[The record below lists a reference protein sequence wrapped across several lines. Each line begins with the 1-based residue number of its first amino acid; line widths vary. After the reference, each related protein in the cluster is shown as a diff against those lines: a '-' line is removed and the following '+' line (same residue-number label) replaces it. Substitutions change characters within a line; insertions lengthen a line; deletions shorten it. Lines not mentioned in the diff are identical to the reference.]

1 VNVAPSI
8 SPQDQVAYYR
18 ERAREA
24 LAQADLAED
33 AGRSELH
40 ESFLRMARSW
50 HAAAAEIEQRWAK
63 AREPGCEMWDISGG
77 RVRRVA

>member
-1 VNVAPSI
+1 MDAAPSI
-8 SPQDQVAYYR
+8 SPQDRAAYYR

-24 LAQADLAED
+24 LVQADLAED
-33 AGRSELH
+33 AGRSEQH

-50 HAAAAEIEQRWAK
+50 HAAAAEIEQRSAK
-63 AREPGCEMWDISGG
+63 ANERACEMWDISGG

>member
-1 VNVAPSI
+1 MSVAPSI
-8 SPQDQVAYYR
+8 SPQDRAAYYR
-18 ERAREA
+18 ERARDA
-24 LAQADLAED
+24 LVQADLAQD
-33 AGRSELH
+33 AGRSEQH

-63 AREPGCEMWDISGG
+63 TKEPGCEMWDISGG